1 MAINVKV
8 NSKIWSK
15 LEQTSKKTKIYTMK
29 VVNILSFI
37 QYNVCG
43 QSNAETLKLFTLV
56 QTEMGESL
64 QCVSSFIPLCIYFI
78 WVDLA
83 ILVTFS
89 VDKI

>member
-1 MAINVKV
+1 
-8 NSKIWSK
+8 
-15 LEQTSKKTKIYTMK
+15 MK

-78 WVDLA
+78 
-83 ILVTFS
+83 
-89 VDKI
+89 